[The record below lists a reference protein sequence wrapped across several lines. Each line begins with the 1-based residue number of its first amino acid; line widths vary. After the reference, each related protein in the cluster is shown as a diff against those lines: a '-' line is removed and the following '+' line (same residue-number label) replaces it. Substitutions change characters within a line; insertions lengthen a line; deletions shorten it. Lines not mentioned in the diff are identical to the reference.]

1 MATAL
6 KEAGKALEQP
16 AAATDE
22 PDAGKGQLFD
32 KSQYE
37 REDLQIARIDGR
49 AVDKIKVSFN
59 GAVMLDRSDPKDVA
73 LYNRLLLGEEC
84 ELRVAGKVSGTGGGY
99 TTSKGGEL
107 DAIVGEKKI
116 NVSTVWV
123 LSPEQ
128 L

>member
-1 MATAL
+1 MTTAL
-6 KEAGKALEQP
+6 KDAGAALEQS
-16 AAATDE
+16 ATDE
-22 PDAGKGQLFD
+22 PDPSKGQLFD

-37 REDLQIARIDGR
+37 REDLQIAKIDGQT
-49 AVDKIKVSFN
+49 VDKIKVSFS
-59 GAVMLDRSDPKDVA
+59 GSVMLDRADPADVA
-73 LYNRLLLGEEC
+73 LYNRLMLGQEC

-107 DAIVGEKKI
+107 DAIIGEKKI

-123 LSPEQ
+123 LTPEQ